1 MIFYKA
7 KQEQHLELPNE
18 LLGVVSPQP
27 ALFVPVPRLF
37 QLCEYII
44 VARYFLA
51 IRIDIDQSSRYCVQ
65 IMKRSDWGEKFDD
78 LRSKFKLEI
87 HEINHEKTFFPVLPW
102 NNATISSQSSST
114 ISV

>member
-1 MIFYKA
+1 MLFYKA

-44 VARYFLA
+44 VACDLPTT
-51 IRIDIDQSSRYCVQ
+51 RIDIDQSSRYCVMV
-65 IMKRSDWGEKFDD
+65 IRRSGSGE
-78 LRSKFKLEI
+78 
-87 HEINHEKTFFPVLPW
+87 
-102 NNATISSQSSST
+102 
-114 ISV
+114 